1 MLIWQK
7 IFLWKSVIFHSITLP
22 FDTEVD
28 EKLSNVIYSTYTVKK
43 IVHLKEVSKWTY
55 KPKKIG
61 AIAWKMP
68 DTETKDK
75 LASSFAWY

>member
-1 MLIWQK
+1 ML
-7 IFLWKSVIFHSITLP
+7 FFHSIKLP
-22 FDTEVD
+22 FDEEVN
-28 EKLSNVIYSTYTVKK
+28 EKFLKVIYSTYNVKK